1 MAAVRTTPERKPSL
15 TLEEAGELCRY
26 VPPRDLSYKPAY
38 GIGLG
43 PGLVAVRL
51 RAGVCSDGS
60 AVSTGRDYYQTARK
74 STGGKAPNNQL
85 ATKTQVRNAPA
96 TCPMK
101 KPHRY
106 RPGTVALRL
115 LVSAILALQES
126 AEAYLV
132 GLFEDTNLCAIHAKR
147 VTVMPKDMQDDAVPP
162 STPVHQP
169 PASSSDNDASTEP
182 PSPTSDGEP
191 SDLRAFQDAA
201 VAADLVSRAIPM
213 LSAFGINVQIDAQVL
228 PDNRRENPQQ
238 GLWSPVSPQC
248 AICTGFGHT
257 ASYCPNLSP
266 YASQIHYCANC
277 GGAKHHE
284 DQCTS
289 CQRPSSPSLE
299 PHKNKL
305 TEICIN
311 CNGRGHYGKQC
322 FSSTP
327 VTPTSTTCANCG
339 GYGHQDPSC
348 PNPCQMTPPLESPPH
363 DSGDNSG
370 DEDTTGD
377 IQY

>member
-1 MAAVRTTPERKPSL
+1 MPTVTKGVNPYYDSFTIL
-15 TLEEAGELCRY
+15 N
-26 VPPRDLSYKPAY
+26 PPICDIYPA
-38 GIGLG
+38 
-43 PGLVAVRL
+43 
-51 RAGVCSDGS
+51 S
-60 AVSTGRDYYQTARK
+60 A
-74 STGGKAPNNQL
+74 
-85 ATKTQVRNAPA
+85 
-96 TCPMK
+96 
-101 KPHRY
+101 
-106 RPGTVALRL
+106 
-115 LVSAILALQES
+115 
-126 AEAYLV
+126 
-132 GLFEDTNLCAIHAKR
+132 
-147 VTVMPKDMQDDAVPP
+147 QDDAVPP

-201 VAADLVSRAIPM
+201 VAADLIIEYSRAPPPTAARFSDDDDVTDDDDDLQRIRDSLAPRA
-213 LSAFGINVQIDAQVL
+213 SAPAAGTSA
-228 PDNRRENPQQ
+228 
-238 GLWSPVSPQC
+238 SH
-248 AICTGFGHT
+248 GFGHT

-266 YASQIHYCANC
+266 HASQIHNCANC

-284 DQCTS
+284 GQCTS

-327 VTPTSTTCANCG
+327 VNPTSTTCANCG

-370 DEDTTGD
+370 VEDTTGEKSDTTDYEPGKCSSTHETPFSD
-377 IQY
+377 ISSFFTAIGA